1 MSPRLRPG
9 DLVEVR
15 PAAEILATL
24 DADGTLDGLPF
35 MPEMIEACGG
45 MFRVASH
52 VFKTCMSGNGPSTM
66 RQLRSADVFTL
77 ESVRC
82 SGAAHDGCQKG
93 CLVFWRSQWL
103 KPTAQSAGSRAYS
116 NIPGPLLRRLK
127 TTAGP
132 NRYFCQASEL
142 TRYTRPLS
150 RLRRI
155 TTCCRDIATGNV
167 SVFSL
172 AGKLATWGF
181 WAARRRVRG
190 AYAAGTC
197 GASTPTATLALQSG
211 ERVTVRPLDEIRT
224 TTNQAAHNR
233 GLYFSPD
240 MAKRPAA
247 PRRVLRR
254 ADKIIVDGTGEMR
267 SLRNTVFLEGSY
279 CGCAHVAFG
288 GCPRQEFAY
297 WREIWLERPDPAP
310 PQQRAKA

>member
-1 MSPRLRPG
+1 MSRRLRRG
-9 DLVEVR
+9 DRVEVR

-45 MFRVASH
+45 IFRVASH
-52 VFKTCMSGNGPSTM
+52 VFKTCMSGSGPSTM
-66 RQLRSADVFTL
+66 RQLRSAEVFTL

-93 CLVFWRSQWL
+93 CLVFWRSEWL
-103 KPTAQSAGSRAYS
+103 RSTAGAASSLSHAPSS
-116 NIPGPLLRRLK
+116 GPLLRGLK

-142 TRYTRPLS
+142 TGYTRPLS
-150 RLRRI
+150 RHGR
-155 TTCCRDIATGNV
+155 IATCVRDLAAGNV
-167 SVFSL
+167 SVLNL
-172 AGKLATWGF
+172 AGRLATWGY
-181 WAARRRVRG
+181 WAARRRLRG
-190 AYAAGTC
+190 EYAAGTRV
-197 GASTPTATLALQSG
+197 AATPTATLALQSG
-211 ERVTVRPLDEIRT
+211 ERVTVRPVDEIRT
-224 TTNQAAHNR
+224 TTNQAAYNR

-240 MAKRPAA
+240 MAKLSAA
-247 PRRVLRR
+247 PCRVLRR

-267 SLRNTVFLEGSY
+267 SLKNTVFLEGSY

-297 WREIWLERPDPAP
+297 WREIWLDRTDSAQPRS
-310 PQQRAKA
+310 QIV

>member
-1 MSPRLRPG
+1 MSPRPRPG

-35 MPEMIEACGG
+35 MPEMIEACGRI
-45 MFRVASH
+45 FRVASH
-52 VFKTCMSGNGPSTM
+52 VFKTCMSGSGPSTM
-66 RQLRSADVFTL
+66 RQLRSAEVFTL

-82 SGAAHDGCQKG
+82 SGVAHDGCQKG
-93 CLVFWRSQWL
+93 CLVFWRSEWL
-103 KPTAQSAGSRAYS
+103 KPSAHLASSRPSS
-116 NIPGPLLRRLK
+116 NIPGPMLRVLK
-127 TTAGP
+127 TTVGA

-150 RLRRI
+150 RVGRL
-155 TTCCRDIATGNV
+155 TTCCRDIAAGNV
-167 SVFSL
+167 SMLSL

-197 GASTPTATLALQSG
+197 VASTPTATLALQSG
-211 ERVTVRPLDEIRT
+211 ERVTVRPIEEIRT
-224 TTNQAAHNR
+224 TTNQTAHNR

-240 MAKRPAA
+240 MAKLSAA
-247 PRRVLRR
+247 PCRVLRR

-279 CGCAHVAFG
+279 CGCAHGAFG
-288 GCPRQEFAY
+288 GCPRQEFVY
-297 WREIWLERPDPAP
+297 WREIWLERPDSAP
-310 PQQRAKA
+310 PPQRANA